1 MVTDKEQDGHGMVGS
16 DGDGAECDEERLC
29 G

>member
-16 DGDGAECDEERLC
+16 DRDGDVCDEERLC